1 MAATSVLALALAAL
15 VGSAAQSA
23 TGFGIALALAPV
35 AFAVLKPADAVLTV
49 AAVSLAHNAVVLLTR
64 RRGLHVRLAD
74 AGLLIAAAIPGLFLG
89 ALIVAH
95 IPKSPMQLAV
105 GLAILAAVVF
115 RLHQPGRIAGL
126 RRRVAGVPVGLLAGI
141 LTTTV
146 GINGPPLVIWL
157 RARGITVTQLR
168 DTLAIIFMILNLI
181 AIPSLTAHGGS
192 IPAAAILPVAAG
204 LLGGHVLGLTAHNRV
219 SANKLDHALQAVLTA
234 AAAASIIGALTALT

>member
-15 VGSAAQSA
+15 LGSAAQSA
-23 TGFGIALALAPV
+23 TGFGVALAFAPV
-35 AFAVLKPADAVLTV
+35 AFAVLEPADAVLTV
-49 AAVSLAHNAVVLLTR
+49 AAVSLAHNVAVLLTR
-64 RRGLHVRLAD
+64 RRRLDIRLAD
-74 AGLLIAAAIPGLFLG
+74 AGLVIAAAIPGLFVG

-95 IPKSPMQLAV
+95 VPKSPMQLSV
-105 GLAILAAVVF
+105 GVAILAAVIF
-115 RLHQPGRIAGL
+115 GLHQPGRVPAL
-126 RRRVAGVPVGLLAGI
+126 QPRLAGVPVGLLAGI

-168 DTLAIIFMILNLI
+168 DTLAIIFMTLNLI
-181 AIPSLTAHGGS
+181 AIPNLTAQGGS
-192 IPAAAILPVAAG
+192 VPAAAILPISGG
-204 LLGGHVLGLTAHNRV
+204 LLAGHVLGLTAHNRV